1 MRRLAL
7 TCLLWSGGAAAQDMG
22 HMDHM
27 GHGGMATPAAPAPAA
42 CAPEHAAMGH
52 CKPAADPHAGHA
64 MPTIGP
70 ACPPEHAA
78 MGHCMPATD
87 PHAGRAIPTSG
98 PACPPEHAA
107 MGHCTPAT
115 DPHAGHVM
123 PTTGPACPPEHAAMG
138 HCSPAPTA
146 AGGSGTALPAGDAP
160 PPPAPKADYA
170 DRIWGA
176 DAMAAS
182 RAALRREHG
191 GMTFSQVMIDL
202 AEARVGAG
210 PDGYRWSGEGWFG
223 GDVNRLVVKS
233 EGSGE
238 FGGRLDSGEVQALYS
253 RAIGPYF
260 NLQAGVR
267 QDFRAA
273 APRTYATI
281 GVKGLAP
288 YWFEVDAAA
297 FLSTDGELT
306 ARLGAYYDQ
315 RVTQRLI
322 VQPRMEVNLAA
333 QDVSA
338 ARIGAGLSEAE
349 LGLRLRYEIAREFAP
364 YVGVSWQRKL
374 GRTADFARA
383 SGEDAGGAALV
394 LGVRGWF

>member
-22 HMDHM
+22 HM
-27 GHGGMATPAAPAPAA
+27 GHEGMATPAAPAPAA
-42 CAPEHAAMGH
+42 CPPEHAAMGH
-52 CKPAADPHAGHA
+52 CKPATAPHAGRSIPA
-64 MPTIGP
+64 SGP

-78 MGHCMPATD
+78 MGHCMPAT
-87 PHAGRAIPTSG
+87 A
-98 PACPPEHAA
+98 
-107 MGHCTPAT
+107 
-115 DPHAGHVM
+115 PHAGHVM
-123 PTTGPACPPEHAAMG
+123 PTTGPVCLPEHAAMG
-138 HCSPAPTA
+138 HCSPAPIA

-202 AEARVGAG
+202 AEARIGAG
-210 PDGYRWSGEGWFG
+210 HDGYRWSGEGWFG

-233 EGSGE
+233 EGSGD

-253 RAIGPYF
+253 RAIGSYF
-260 NLQAGVR
+260 NLQAGAR

-281 GVKGLAP
+281 GIEGLAP
-288 YWFEVDAAA
+288 YWFELEAAA
-297 FLSTDGELT
+297 FLSTKGELT
-306 ARLGAYYDQ
+306 ARATGYFDQ
-315 RVTQRLI
+315 RLTQRLI
-322 VQPRMEVNLAA
+322 LQPRVELNFSA
-333 QDVSA
+333 QDVRVA
-338 ARIGAGLSEAE
+338 LIGGGLSEAE
-349 LGLRLRYEIAREFAP
+349 LGLRLRYEIRREFAP
-364 YVGVSWQRKL
+364 YIGVSWQRRI
-374 GRTADFARA
+374 GRTADLARA
-383 SGEDAGGAALV
+383 VGEGTGGGSLV
-394 LGVRGWF
+394 LGTRAWF